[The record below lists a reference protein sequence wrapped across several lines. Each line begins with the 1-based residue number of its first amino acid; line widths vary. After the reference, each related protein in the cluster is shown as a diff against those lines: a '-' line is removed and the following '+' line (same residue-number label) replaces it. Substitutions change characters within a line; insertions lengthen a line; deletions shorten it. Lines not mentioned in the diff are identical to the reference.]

1 MMPKDMH
8 GYRTTGFG
16 VPNWLEILHA
26 HCSFPK
32 TPPPPIQLLSPK
44 FSGDLVALRA
54 WRDIYLNDIYSAAID
69 ALGLVEDP
77 AAGSKL
83 FLIIY
88 LRPSPIPDPDISE
101 MLDVENAFVFSLEE
115 GAIMLDESVWKAVQL
130 VVNGRP
136 KTETHEATE
145 PVPCVVCQMI
155 DPIDPGQAPSFTVP
169 VKVTDTLLNGARRPY
184 FWKQR
189 LVERLGGAELRENLI
204 AAAEGL
210 LH

>member
-16 VPNWLEILHA
+16 VPNWKAILHA
-26 HCSFPK
+26 HCSLPK
-32 TPPPPIQLLSPK
+32 TPVPPIQLLSPK
-44 FSGDLVALRA
+44 FNGDLLALRA

-88 LRPSPIPDPDISE
+88 LRPSPIPGISE

-115 GAIMLDESVWKAVQL
+115 AAIMLDESVWKAVQL

-136 KTETHEATE
+136 QTETHEATE
-145 PVPCVVCQMI
+145 PAPCVFCQII
-155 DPIDPGQAPSFTVP
+155 DPIDPRQAPSFTVP

-184 FWKQR
+184 SWKEH
-189 LVERLGGAELRENLI
+189 LVESVGGTELRENLI
-204 AAAEGL
+204 AVAEGV